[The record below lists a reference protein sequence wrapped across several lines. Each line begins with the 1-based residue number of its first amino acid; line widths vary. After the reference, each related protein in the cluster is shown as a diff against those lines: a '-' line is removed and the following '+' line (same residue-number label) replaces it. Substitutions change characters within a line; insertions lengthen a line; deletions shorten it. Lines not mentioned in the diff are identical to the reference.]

1 MTRWVRRQVHGSS
14 AEAIGELNPSAQ
26 RVRCGRLSRVAPC
39 VAALLVLTAALTLTA
54 PASAQQ
60 TPEVELWSATLV
72 AGQTGSGTNITVG
85 YDGVAQTPY
94 GTLTPNTFNL
104 GGATYQISQLIS
116 DDEFLYLTVDNL
128 PDGTRLYVGNT
139 PYALMKG
146 GTGFYVSQHN
156 SGSPVM
162 TNGQTYTVRLVVP
175 FRVSIEPVQASIRAG
190 EEARFRVVPS
200 YAPEATRVAVEVI
213 GRWGTEDSYS
223 GQLYG
228 TKWVNIPPGQTGQTF
243 SVSTTTEGGRGWVT
257 ATVLPDRG
265 YPVAAPPANEAVVR
279 VTEVSDRPTVR
290 IRAAADEIT
299 EGEDVVWT
307 VTADPPP
314 LSDLPVSL
322 RIDARGDYGV
332 SGHVA
337 RLTIPKDRDAVTH
350 TVRTVDDA
358 VDEPNGTVSAQL
370 TCQESA
376 CEIDFANDLARVRV
390 NDNDGG
396 PEVHV
401 SVDGSVTEGGTVT
414 FTLTTDPPGV
424 HLPNVRVQ
432 YTVRGGDFNA
442 TLSPN
447 TPSMVIPRDE
457 TGMIRFHTLSGGTYE
472 SPVYTTDDN
481 VDEPDGQVTLRV
493 LPRSNYQLPAGAFST
508 ADIYDDDG
516 PPPSP
521 SRPWW
526 ELEGESRLKVGWDEV
541 AEATGYDV
549 RWGVAAESARDT
561 ARVSARV
568 FTTPELSPGVEHAFE
583 VSACNDAGC
592 SEPSPE
598 VRGGVEGVSA
608 TPPTADAGP
617 DVEGKRGEEDIA
629 LAGSGTAH
637 ADGSQELSYG
647 WRIADASHAELTG
660 LTGFLEDADR
670 AGASFTVPRRRD
682 MQDRKALDDGNWI
695 DFELTVTDGDD
706 EVHADTTRLTVRG
719 TTWTATPPT
728 ADAGADV
735 EGQRGEQ
742 VTLDGSGTS
751 HADGSQT
758 LSYRWRIADAS
769 NGPLRGAD
777 RFLQRTASAA
787 AAFTVP
793 QRDEL
798 DDGSAVDDGNWL
810 DFELTV
816 TDGDDESRA
825 DTMRLTINGPA
836 EPPPPTADAGPD
848 LEGEPGERV
857 TLQGTGSTNPH
868 GEWWELE
875 HLWRQTS
882 GPGVTLS
889 DATKGDPWFDVPADA
904 AGGTVY
910 GFELKVTDK
919 DGESD
924 TDAMTVTVEASATP
938 PTADAGPDLTGE
950 PGERVTLQGTG
961 STNPHGE
968 WWELDHLWRQT
979 SGPAVTLSDAT
990 KGDPWFDVPADAA
1003 DGTVYGFE
1011 LTVTDRDGE
1020 SDTDAMTVTV
1030 VVSATP
1036 PTADAGPD
1044 VEGKRGE
1051 EDIALAGSG
1060 TAHAGGS
1067 QELSYGWRIADAS
1080 HAELTGLT
1088 GFLADAD
1095 RAGARFTMP
1104 RRRDMQDRKALDDG
1118 NWIDFELTVTD
1129 GDDEF
1134 HADTMRLTIRGT
1146 TWTATPPT
1154 AAAGPDLTGEPGA
1167 RVTLQGTGSTNPH
1180 GEWWELVHLW
1190 KQTSGPGVTLS
1201 DATKGDPWFDVPADA
1216 AIGTVYGFELKVTDK
1231 DGESDA
1237 DTMTV
1242 TVVAPASSSA
1252 ASSDKPEFAIPALVE
1267 DVTPEAAARALFGE
1281 GGLSDDQ
1288 LETLDRL
1295 GNGNGIYDLGDALS
1309 WAERCRGGEARCGGA
1324 PRTMPPASDAA
1335 LPGAIGAA
1343 GANRPRRRGPGR
1355 RVRKRRRTGML
1366 AVLLSAALWSCDGA
1380 GGPTAAAAP
1389 EPGYLAVEWTT
1400 PAGGPAAAGALVEI
1414 DGPGI
1419 GEARAPG
1426 LELYESGEGNGPRR
1440 FVLAGKLGTGPVLE
1454 FQVPDRREAHLY
1466 RVRVVEVAGE
1476 DHRLLDP
1483 ERHRAAVTR

>member
-1 MTRWVRRQVHGSS
+1 M
-14 AEAIGELNPSAQ
+14 
-26 RVRCGRLSRVAPC
+26 SRVAPC
-39 VAALLVLTAALTLTA
+39 AAALLVLTAALTLTA

-60 TPEVELWSATLV
+60 THEVELWSATLV
-72 AGQTGSGTNITVG
+72 AGQISVAVG
-85 YDGVAQTPY
+85 YNGIGSNGY

-104 GGATYQISQLIS
+104 GGATYQISQLMS
-116 DDEFLYLTVDNL
+116 DSQYLYLTVDYHL

-139 PYALMKG
+139 PYALMNG
-146 GTGFYVSQHN
+146 GTGLYVSQHN

-175 FRVSIEPVQASIRAG
+175 FRVGIEPVDEVIRAG
-190 EEARFRVVPS
+190 EEARFRVRLSGAV
-200 YAPEATRVAVEVI
+200 PEATRVAVEVI

-223 GQLYG
+223 ATLYG
-228 TKWVNIPPGQTGQTF
+228 TKWVNIPPGQTEKTF

-257 ATVLPDRG
+257 ATVLRDRG
-265 YPVAAPPANEAVVR
+265 YPVAPPPGNEAVVR
-279 VTEVSDRPTVR
+279 VTEDRPTVS
-290 IRAAADEIT
+290 ISAAAAEIT

-337 RLTIPKDRDAVTH
+337 RLTIPKDRDAVAY

-358 VDEPNGTVSAQL
+358 VDEPNGQVSAQL

-376 CEIDFANDLARVRV
+376 CEIDFANDLARVTV

-401 SVDGSVTEGGTVT
+401 SVDGSVTEGGTVR
-414 FTLTTDPPGV
+414 FRLTTDPPGV

-432 YTVRGGDFNA
+432 YTVRGGDFLA
-442 TLSPN
+442 RLSPN
-447 TPSMVIPRDE
+447 TGSHRIPRGE
-457 TGMIRFHTLSGGTYE
+457 TGMIRWHTLSGGTYE
-472 SPVYTTDDN
+472 SSVYTTDDN
-481 VDEPDGQVTLRV
+481 VDEPNGQVTLRV
-493 LPRSNYQLPAGAFST
+493 LPRSNYQLPVDVFST

-549 RWGVAAESARDT
+549 RWGIAAESARDT

-598 VRGGVEGVSA
+598 VRGSVEGASP
-608 TPPTADAGP
+608 TPPAADAGP

-629 LAGSGTAH
+629 LAGSGTTH
-637 ADGSQELSYG
+637 AGGSQELSYG

-660 LTGFLEDADR
+660 LTGFLEDAGR
-670 AGASFTVPRRRD
+670 ARARFTVPRRRD

-706 EVHADTTRLTVRG
+706 EFHADTTRLTVRG

-735 EGQRGEQ
+735 EGQRGER

-777 RFLQRTASAA
+777 RFLQGAGSAA
-787 AAFTVP
+787 AEFSVP
-793 QRDEL
+793 ERDEL
-798 DDGSAVDDGNWL
+798 DDGSAVDDGNWI

-825 DTMRLTINGPA
+825 DTMRVTINGPA
-836 EPPPPTADAGPD
+836 EPTPPTADAGPDLTGEPGERVTLQGTGSTNPHGEWWELEHLWRQTSGPAVTLSDATRGDPWFDVPADAADGTVYGFELTVTDKDGESDTDAMTVTVVVSATPPTADAGPD

-882 GPGVTLS
+882 GP
-889 DATKGDPWFDVPADA
+889 
-904 AGGTVY
+904 
-910 GFELKVTDK
+910 
-919 DGESD
+919 
-924 TDAMTVTVEASATP
+924 
-938 PTADAGPDLTGE
+938 
-950 PGERVTLQGTG
+950 
-961 STNPHGE
+961 
-968 WWELDHLWRQT
+968 
-979 SGPAVTLSDAT
+979 AVTLSDAT

-1011 LTVTDRDGE
+1011 LKVTDKDGE

-1088 GFLADAD
+1088 GFLEDAD
-1095 RAGARFTMP
+1095 RARASFTVP

-1129 GDDEF
+1129 GDEES
-1134 HADTMRLTIRGT
+1134 HADRMRLTIRGT
-1146 TWTATPPT
+1146 TWTPTPPT
-1154 AAAGPDLTGEPGA
+1154 ANAGPDLTGEPGE

-1180 GEWWELVHLW
+1180 GEWWQLGHLW
-1190 KQTSGPGVTLS
+1190 RQTSGPGVTLS

-1216 AIGTVYGFELKVTDK
+1216 AIGTVYGFELTVTDG
-1231 DGESDA
+1231 DGGSDA
-1237 DTMTV
+1237 DTTTV

-1252 ASSDKPEFAIPALVE
+1252 TSSDKPDFAIPALVE

-1309 WAERCRGGEARCGGA
+1309 WADRCRSGEARCGATA
-1324 PRTMPPASDAA
+1324 PRASPPLGPVA
-1335 LPGAIGAA
+1335 GAA
-1343 GANRPRRRGPGR
+1343 VLPLLAFGRRRAGS
-1355 RVRKRRRTGML
+1355 RKRRRPRCGSRLRGRIRNAARRARGRLSRLALLCAIASLAWGCGDGRGPAGPAIAEPDPGFLTVELTSETGAR
-1366 AVLLSAALWSCDGA
+1366 AVGAL
-1380 GGPTAAAAP
+1380 
-1389 EPGYLAVEWTT
+1389 LAVEGT
-1400 PAGGPAAAGALVEI
+1400 
-1414 DGPGI
+1414 GI
-1419 GEARAPG
+1419 GQVRG
-1426 LELYESGEGNGPRR
+1426 MSGFEFFRSEGSSRRQIVVAGDLSSGPI
-1440 FVLAGKLGTGPVLE
+1440 AE
-1454 FQVPDRREAHLY
+1454 FWVPDRTARSQY
-1466 RVRVVEVAGE
+1466 RVQLLQVTGKAYEQGDASAFTVVVS
-1476 DHRLLDP
+1476 R
-1483 ERHRAAVTR
+1483 